1 MATEPRAT
9 KPHNE
14 LIDTLAWPPRTNR
27 VITSVPMHR
36 MSRASLVPLLLISVA
51 GLLLRLLVWHWREFQ
66 PLGGDEQE
74 YLNQAL
80 TLLRER
86 DYAELRFMRPPL
98 YTLFLAGIIYLGDSL
113 LQQLRLV
120 QALLSAAT
128 VPFVYL
134 LTLEVA
140 RWFSVPAKAER
151 AALIAA
157 ALSALSFTLA
167 ASATELLSE
176 TLFLFGLTVTLWLL
190 LRAVRQGSWIVAALA
205 GLGVGALCL
214 VRSVALPLL
223 PLGLLWLL
231 FGSRGRRILP
241 SFAFVGMVLLL
252 MLPWSVRNYMTYGG
266 LILIDTT
273 GAENLWL
280 DNDPLGR
287 EFVKAKLYAMGEDRL
302 ARQQLASRR
311 GIEVIVADPER
322 FASKAWRELRAFF
335 ALEQSDD
342 MVSRRAIWVS
352 PGETWVRLLLGDL
365 NWLII
370 LLVGGYG
377 LARTPWIIANVQ
389 RRPLLLTPSGLL
401 TLWALYVLLTTLIFH
416 VELRYR
422 LPLYPA
428 LLPYAGLSLAAALPL
443 ARLRTSLLS
452 LLVPLVCVTLMLLH
466 AAYPTLA
473 WQLGRKHWHLAQAE
487 LALIWGN
494 PVAAWQAADTA
505 LSIDE
510 DSALARI
517 TLARIAAAAGN
528 LLAAG
533 ELLDAAILALP
544 DHAQSHVLR
553 GDLRRALGDSQGAQ
567 ADLASER
574 ATRQDL
580 QHWLWTRAVTPAPT
594 RLDLGG
600 GLDLGFVRGVH
611 AVAAD
616 ENGIRWT
623 TGHAQVRLAV
633 LKDANELRLR
643 IASGRPPAADPVT
656 IALSADGIALGEF
669 TVGSAWQEL
678 RVALERPPGAL
689 VVIELRTPTF
699 TPRDIDPA
707 SPDGRRL
714 GVQLDW
720 IELGSAP

>member
-9 KPHNE
+9 KPSNE
-14 LIDTLAWPPRTNR
+14 LIATLAWPPPTNR
-27 VITSVPMHR
+27 VTSSVPTQR
-36 MSRASLVPLLLISVA
+36 MSRASLVPLLLISMV
-51 GLLLRLLVWHWREFQ
+51 GLVLRLLVWHWREFQ

-80 TLLRER
+80 ILLRER
-86 DYAELRFMRPPL
+86 DYTELRFMRPPL

-113 LQQLRLV
+113 LQQLRFV

-128 VPFVYL
+128 IPFVYL

-167 ASATELLSE
+167 ANATELLSE

-190 LRAVRQGSWIVAALA
+190 LWALRQGSWIAALLA

-241 SFAFVGMVLLL
+241 SIAFVVMALLIIT
-252 MLPWSVRNYMTYGG
+252 PWSVRNYTTYGG

-280 DNDPLGR
+280 DNDPMGR
-287 EFVKAKLYAMGEDRL
+287 EFVKAQLYAMGDDRL

-311 GIEVIVADPER
+311 GIEVIIADPER
-322 FASKAWRELRAFF
+322 FASKAWRELRSFF

-342 MVSRRAIWVS
+342 MVRRPAIWVS
-352 PGETWVRLLLGDL
+352 PGETWARLLLGDL

-370 LLVGGYG
+370 VLVGGYG
-377 LARTPWIIANVQ
+377 LVRTPWIIANMQ
-389 RRPLLLTPSGLL
+389 RRPLLLTPSGLM
-401 TLWALYVLLTTLIFH
+401 TLWALYVLLTALIFH

-422 LPLYPA
+422 LPLYPV

-443 ARLRTSLLS
+443 ARLRTILLS
-452 LLVPLVCVTLMLLH
+452 LLVPLVCLTLMLLH
-466 AAYPTLA
+466 AAYPVLA
-473 WQLGRKHWHLAQAE
+473 WQLGWKHWHLARAE
-487 LALIWGN
+487 LALIWGD
-494 PVAAWQAADTA
+494 PMSAWQAADTA

-517 TLARIAAAAGN
+517 ALARAAAAAGN
-528 LLAAG
+528 LLAAH
-533 ELLDAAILALP
+533 EQLDAAIEALP

-553 GDLRRALGDSQGAQ
+553 GDLRRAMGDSQGAQ
-567 ADLASER
+567 ADLASEP
-574 ATRQDL
+574 TSRQDL
-580 QHWLWTRAVTPAPT
+580 QHWLWTRAVTPPPT
-594 RLDLGG
+594 RLDLGE

-611 AVAAD
+611 AVATG
-616 ENGIRWT
+616 ETGIRWT

-633 LKDANELRLR
+633 PTDANELRLR
-643 IASGRPPAADPVT
+643 IASGRPPAADPVA
-656 IALSADGIALGEF
+656 IALSADGISLGEF
-669 TVGSAWQEL
+669 TIGSAWQEV

-699 TPRDIDPA
+699 TPRDIDPT

-720 IELGSAP
+720 IELGNAP